1 MKIIKCLS
9 EYIEEEIE
17 GACEYAKKA
26 LKIKEEYPEVADM
39 LWIMSNEE
47 MKHVQNLHSAVAKLI
62 QQYRAAEGEPPE
74 GMMAIYDYL
83 HEKHIDKA
91 KEVKV
96 LQDMYK
102 N

>member
-17 GACEYAKKA
+17 GAGEYAKKA

-74 GMMAIYDYL
+74 GMMAIYDYM
-83 HEKHIDKA
+83 HERQINKA
-91 KEVKV
+91 AAIRA
-96 LQDMYK
+96 LQEMYSK
-102 N
+102 

>member
-9 EYIEEEIE
+9 EYIEDELE
-17 GACEYAKKA
+17 GAHDYAKKA
-26 LKIKEEYPEVADM
+26 LKLKDEYPEVADT

-47 MKHVQNLHSAVAKLI
+47 MKHVQNLHGLVAKII
-62 QQYRAAEGEPPE
+62 QQYRQVEGDPPPE
-74 GMMAIYDYL
+74 MQAVYDYL
-83 HEKHIDKA
+83 HEKHIEHA